1 MVRSH
6 MRERTWTRPAAAP
19 GRPPPRAFLPAFF
32 RMAEMVSGEA
42 VMREDL
48 GDFGGMEVEGEVA
61 V

>member
-1 MVRSH
+1 